1 MPRWRVSLS
10 DRCRRELVSDRG
22 VMGKAAKGATRRK
35 AGQGR
40 PAARRHQFRATAATA
55 ASKAEKIVL
64 PGGIATADAFR
75 IVAGSVLR
83 QIISNQP
90 AVQAGNPDGVH
101 QMRIGLRRMRAA
113 ISIFAELLQD
123 AETDRLKREL
133 RWLTGRLG
141 PARDL
146 HLLAR
151 QIRRSRASD
160 PARPR
165 RLADVEARRDQAFA
179 GAKRAVASSR
189 HRALL
194 CDLAQWIEAGEW
206 STAPRLDDSR
216 GDAAGFADQ
225 VFAKRAR
232 KVMRRATELRELNV
246 EQRHRLR
253 IAAKKLY
260 YAIGFFE
267 TLFPG
272 RKDRNR
278 LASFQ
283 LRLKSLLDQLG
294 ALNDIA
300 VQQQLTGTLPG
311 AVKKRSRSNGAEPSR
326 LEKVK
331 IDRLLEAASRAGR
344 ELTEAKR
351 FWT

>member
-113 ISIFAELLQD
+113 ISIFTELLQD

-146 HLLAR
+146 HLLAGKSGGR
-151 QIRRSRASD
+151 GRAIRRVCAGSPTSKRAATWRL
-160 PARPR
+160 PAPGARSPR
-165 RLADVEARRDQAFA
+165 RAIAPCCAIWRNGSRPASGRQRRCPTTV
-179 GAKRAVASSR
+179 VATPQVLPSR
-189 HRALL
+189 WLRSA
-194 CDLAQWIEAGEW
+194 
-206 STAPRLDDSR
+206 
-216 GDAAGFADQ
+216 
-225 VFAKRAR
+225 RAR
-232 KVMRRATELRELNV
+232 CC
-246 EQRHRLR
+246 
-253 IAAKKLY
+253 
-260 YAIGFFE
+260 G
-267 TLFPG
+267 G
-272 RKDRNR
+272 RPNC
-278 LASFQ
+278 A
-283 LRLKSLLDQLG
+283 
-294 ALNDIA
+294 N
-300 VQQQLTGTLPG
+300 
-311 AVKKRSRSNGAEPSR
+311 
-326 LEKVK
+326 
-331 IDRLLEAASRAGR
+331 
-344 ELTEAKR
+344 
-351 FWT
+351 

>member
-1 MPRWRVSLS
+1 MM
-10 DRCRRELVSDRG
+10 VSDRD
-22 VMGKAAKGATRRK
+22 VMGKAATGAARRK
-35 AGQGR
+35 AGLGR
-40 PAARRHQFRATAATA
+40 PAAVRHQFRATAATV

-64 PGGIATADAFR
+64 PAGIATADAFR

-151 QIRRSRASD
+151 QIRRSRSSD
-160 PARPR
+160 AARLR
-165 RLADVEARRDQAFA
+165 RLADVEIRRAQAFV
-179 GAKRAVASSR
+179 GAQRAIVSSR
-189 HRALL
+189 YRALL
-194 CDLAQWIEAGEW
+194 RDLAQWIEAGEW
-206 STAPRLDDSR
+206 STTPILDDNGR
-216 GDAAGFADQ
+216 DAAEFADQ
-225 VFAKRAR
+225 VVAKRAR

-260 YAIGFFE
+260 YATGFFE
-267 TLFPG
+267 TLFSD
-272 RKDRNR
+272 RKDRDR
-278 LASFQ
+278 LVVFQ
-283 LRLKSLLDQLG
+283 VRLKSLLDELG

-300 VQQQLTGTLPG
+300 VQQQLSETLSG
-311 AVKKRSRSNGAEPSR
+311 AVEKRGRSNGAEPSR
-326 LEKVK
+326 LERAK

-344 ELTEAKR
+344 ELSEAKR